1 MPKLSVITVCYNE
14 PNLEKTCESIVNQT
28 WQDFEWIVIDG
39 GSNQETQ
46 KIWDKYKYRID
57 KFVSED
63 DNGVYD
69 AMNKGIKFANG
80 EYLNFLNAGDSYIS
94 DDTLK
99 NIFENNNYSEDI
111 FYGDEY
117 YIDWNGKE
125 NYFSKMPQV
134 IDKNFLICSTIRHQS
149 SFIKKQL
156 FDKFGLYKTKYAI
169 VSDWEKWINFFL
181 HGASFK
187 YINQTVS
194 LYDTKGRSF
203 ITGFQKL
210 HKIERQEVLN
220 EYFSEEEIK
229 KAFEEYTDKYTFLE
243 KIFSIKNS
251 KASYHKIITFLGIHL
266 KIKRRNK

>member
-80 EYLNFLNAGDSYIS
+80 EYLNFLNAGDSYI
-94 DDTLK
+94 DKDTLK
-99 NIFENNNYSEDI
+99 NVFELNNYNEDI
-111 FYGDEY
+111 LYGDECY
-117 YIDWNGKE
+117 TCWRGKE
-125 NYFSKMPQV
+125 NYLSKMPQIV
-134 IDKNFLICSTIRHQS
+134 DKNFLIYSTIRHQS

-156 FDKFGLYKTKYAI
+156 FDKFGLYETKYTI
-169 VSDWEKWINFFL
+169 VSDWKKWIIFL
-181 HGASFK
+181 TNGITFK
-187 YINQTVS
+187 YIPQTIA

-203 ITGFQKL
+203 TKEFQNL
-210 HKIERQEVLN
+210 HDKERQEVLK
-220 EYFSEEEIK
+220 EYFSEREIK
-229 KAFEEYTDKYTFLE
+229 SAFEEYTDKFNFLE
-243 KIFSIKNS
+243 KFFSIKNS
-251 KASYHKIITFLGIHL
+251 KISYHKIITFLGIHL
-266 KIKRRNK
+266 KIKRSR

>member
-69 AMNKGIKFANG
+69 AMNKGN
-80 EYLNFLNAGDSYIS
+80 YL
-94 DDTLK
+94 
-99 NIFENNNYSEDI
+99 
-111 FYGDEY
+111 
-117 YIDWNGKE
+117 
-125 NYFSKMPQV
+125 SKMPQIV
-134 IDKNFLICSTIRHQS
+134 DKNFLIYSTIRHQS

-156 FDKFGLYKTKYAI
+156 FDKFGLYETKYTI
-169 VSDWEKWINFFL
+169 VSDWKKWIIFL
-181 HGASFK
+181 TNGITFK
-187 YINQTVS
+187 YIPQTIA

-203 ITGFQKL
+203 TKEFQNL
-210 HKIERQEVLN
+210 HDKERQEVLK
-220 EYFSEEEIK
+220 EYFSEREIK
-229 KAFEEYTDKYTFLE
+229 SAFEEYTDKFNFLE
-243 KIFSIKNS
+243 KFFSIKNS
-251 KASYHKIITFLGIHL
+251 KISYHKIITFLGIHL
-266 KIKRRNK
+266 KIKRSR